1 MLYLFLALLFSL
13 LVAMFAIQNSLPV
26 TVSIL
31 SWSYQTSL
39 VIIIIGAAT
48 CGALAFLS
56 LAVPV
61 QLKARWDLKKARQ
74 RQGELEAELKTLQ
87 GRLERE
93 MAKDMTKN
101 DL

>member
-13 LVAMFAIQNSLPV
+13 FVAIIAIQNSLAV
-26 TVSIL
+26 TVSIFT
-31 SWSYQTSL
+31 WSYQTSL

-48 CGALAFLS
+48 FGALAILS

-61 QLKARWDLKKARQ
+61 QLKARWELKKSRQ

-87 GRLERE
+87 ARLDKE